1 MIMIMIMIIIMI
13 IYLFIYFLFF
23 LRSASNRRVF
33 QISDRPRL
41 SKFLGCRPRYQ
52 LSAKLMGR
60 QTKHD
65 PTIDQVSTLYLL
77 RLRAFFTFIGGSA
90 RGRERPAPSATP
102 VVFLTRRTKKKKQRV
117 QVLVQFG

>member
-1 MIMIMIMIIIMI
+1 
-13 IYLFIYFLFF
+13 
-23 LRSASNRRVF
+23 
-33 QISDRPRL
+33 
-41 SKFLGCRPRYQ
+41 
-52 LSAKLMGR
+52 MGR

-102 VVFLTRRTKKKKQRV
+102 VVFLTRRTKKKNRECSSSSVDTALIKTFLDWRMFYSKSQQLEVEIFRYFSFTFY
-117 QVLVQFG
+117 LQFILLAGK